1 MFPIN
6 NGSKN
11 KWIAGAILVMII
23 FFMACVSLAAEWP
36 TAESP
41 PVKKISLKAGKSIIL
56 KSYAPAKRISIADP
70 EVADFV
76 LISPNEIY
84 VTAKT
89 AGVTNMTVW
98 QGKGVYKVFNLE
110 VGIDVSQLKQQ
121 LNEILPEETDL
132 RVTAVRDSIT
142 LSGRVSNAPSLSQAL
157 ALARSHAPEGKVH
170 NLVEVR
176 GVQQVMLEVRVA
188 EMQRSLAKRMGVNFS
203 FLQQDGDFGISQLGG
218 LTTNTFT
225 DELVEIGGSVYEQTT
240 IDTVISNSINAFFRF
255 TDGSTTWTG
264 YIDALKSNG
273 LVKVLAEP
281 TLIALSGKDAYFL
294 AGGEFPIPVPSGD
307 GDITIDYKEF
317 GVRLAFTPT
326 VMADNKISIRVEPE
340 VSELDFSTAVQFE
353 GFVTPGLTTRKA
365 ATVVELADGQS
376 FAIAGL
382 LRETARDVVHKF
394 PLLGDIPIL
403 GMLFRSRSFQ
413 KNETELVIIATPH
426 LVKPLDM
433 AKQTLP
439 TDFYQEPND
448 TEFYLMGMME
458 GRQDKQP
465 SEQIQGD
472 LDGMFGH
479 AMPKE
484 Q

>member
-1 MFPIN
+1 MVVF
-6 NGSKN
+6 S
-11 KWIAGAILVMII
+11 
-23 FFMACVSLAAEWP
+23 MACVSWAAEWP
-36 TAESP
+36 SLASP
-41 PVKKISLKAGKSIIL
+41 AIKKISLTVGKSVIL
-56 KSYAPAKRISIADP
+56 KSNAPAKRISIADP
-70 EVADFV
+70 AVADFV
-76 LISPNEIY
+76 LISPHEIY
-84 VTAKT
+84 VTAKA

-98 QGKGVYKVFNLE
+98 QNKGAYKVFNLE
-110 VGIDVSQLKQQ
+110 VGIDISQLKQQ
-121 LNEILPEETDL
+121 LHDILPQETDVQ
-132 RVTAVRDSIT
+132 VTATGDAIT
-142 LSGRVSNAPSLSQAL
+142 LSGRVSNALSLSQVL
-157 ALARSHAPEGKVH
+157 ALARSYASEDKVH
-170 NLVEVR
+170 NLIEVR

-188 EMQRSLAKRMGVNFS
+188 EMQRSMARRMGVNFN
-203 FLQQDGDFGISQLGG
+203 FLQQDGDFGISQLGNLTG
-218 LTTNTFT
+218 LSDDLTPGAPF
-225 DELVEIGGSVYEQTT
+225 G
-240 IDTVISNSINAFFRF
+240 TVVSDSINAIFRF
-255 TDGSTTWTG
+255 TEGSSTWTG
-264 YIDALKSNG
+264 FIDALKSNG

-281 TLIALSGKDAYFL
+281 TLIALSGNDAYFL

-307 GDITIDYKEF
+307 GDVTIDYKEF

-326 VMADNKISIRVEPE
+326 VLADNKISIRVEPE

-382 LRETARDVVHKF
+382 LRETARDVVNKF

-413 KNETELVIIATPH
+413 RNETELLIIATPH

-439 TDFYQEPND
+439 TDFYKEPND
-448 TEFYLMGMME
+448 AEFYLMGMME
-458 GRQDKQP
+458 GHQGKQ
-465 SEQIQGD
+465 SAEDIQGD

-479 AMPKE
+479 AMPKR